1 MKSNTKEIER
11 WSAKW
16 IAARSP
22 FVFYRQFPKKLRNHI
37 NANCMTLTTV
47 TPPASITVSI
57 YAAALYSAMLFE
69 LNHHQNSYYSDYTH
83 CWAVKMSNIFACN
96 WNSIIYFS
104 MVLMPL
110 VCVNLLVI
118 AFWVFPDFHPL
129 RPKWLQ
135 SKTSNGIRTMRNE
148 KPLTEFFF
156 IHHQPEICIFFL
168 FFLLQ
173 CCQVEQFV
181 RIFLP
186 RFFRFL
192 FDSPCQIS
200 NVTSLTEAFDTHSDL
215 RQCTRYSIHL
225 SIYKINTLQRLCAY
239 MCVSTPNS
247 IIVCAT
253 IQRSHSTV

>member
-11 WSAKW
+11 WSANW

-22 FVFYRQFPKKLRNHI
+22 FVFYRQFPKKSRNHI

-156 IHHQPEICIFFL
+156 HSSPAWNLYFFL
-168 FFLLQ
+168 FLCCNVVRSNSLYVFFWLDFSGFYLILLVKYQ
-173 CCQVEQFV
+173 MWQAWQKRLI
-181 RIFLP
+181 RI
-186 RFFRFL
+186 
-192 FDSPCQIS
+192 QICV
-200 NVTSLTEAFDTHSDL
+200 NAHGI
-215 RQCTRYSIHL
+215 R
-225 SIYKINTLQRLCAY
+225 SIYLYIK
-239 MCVSTPNS
+239 
-247 IIVCAT
+247 
-253 IQRSHSTV
+253 